1 MKRMIKE
8 ASALKVEQINKG
20 PSKMGE
26 EEIKKETRNA
36 ELINRVKE
44 EQKKQDER
52 K

>member
-1 MKRMIKE
+1 
-8 ASALKVEQINKG
+8 
-20 PSKMGE
+20 MGE
-26 EEIKKETRNA
+26 EEIKKEIRNA

>member
-1 MKRMIKE
+1 
-8 ASALKVEQINKG
+8 
-20 PSKMGE
+20 MGK
-26 EEIKKETRNA
+26 EEIKKEIRKA